1 MDKMKNFKQLI
12 KELPSKKVI
21 FAFGRFQP
29 PTTGHELL
37 VKAVKQVAGSSADHV
52 IYASK
57 TEDKKDNPLPVD
69 RKIYFLK
76 RMFPGTNFKAA
87 DQNVRTFI
95 EAAKELNNKYKNIV
109 MVAGSDRVTEY
120 QSILEKYNGIEFD
133 FDTIEVVSAGE
144 RDPDSD
150 SASGMSGTKMREAA
164 KAGDFNKFKKGVPH
178 NLTDLDSRRL
188 MNDIRLSYSMD
199 PIKEAFEFSRSTVRE
214 QYISGS
220 IFNIGDK
227 VQDDNGT
234 YEIMDRGANY
244 ITVVNESG
252 QLSKK
257 WIDKV
262 TSVEISEDVQSK
274 NTTSEISF
282 KGYTTKNLHQSADA
296 LKAFEQTITKYN
308 EHLITDGVAILNAL
322 KSTDSYMKLSLL
334 QTEVN
339 DQTEICEWI
348 SAHSK
353 VKESLERISEFAEH
367 MDYWNSYGAKLQ
379 EITNNAQ
386 TEDTMI
392 KEKLKLAAEA
402 KLKNEPVTEAA
413 DPIETKKIMMTYKD
427 YLKKATTSEP
437 AVDIGKAGIDPI
449 QAKSDKSKKKKTES
463 DFSAELSK
471 PQADVSEDI
480 YTSDTTSKDY
490 MMKDA
495 EGNWVWKKRKSHP
508 KRVTFAASR
517 MGGSPDQ
524 KNQQDEQYVS
534 EAADVAAHEHPY
546 NRPHNEPS
554 VPHTKLK
561 AGEHARA
568 PYNRIVFGGALSKM
582 WHAKNKSG
590 QVKAFVNSDAAKKHA
605 LSEEVEIEEAGAFS
619 YGAKTPR
626 KGTEKYKIAQANKK
640 YLDSRPV
647 IEPDDQMVG
656 KAKVTK
662 PLTRED
668 FGTWL
673 LNQDSELSEKT
684 EELKKKV
691 KKSKGNISDK
701 ETFDP
706 KNAGGS
712 PPFDPF
718 FEEVEDNVSDQEI
731 DTMVQGFDTLEDI
744 LEVYEDDEIELIDS
758 DTGEVIEQD
767 EAKELVSEVLS
778 RSERIRAKVRFA
790 QSSSKRKRAIKI
802 SLRSRSS
809 TSKINTRA
817 RKLAVALLK
826 QRIAKKPL
834 NTLSVSEKER
844 LEKIIQRRKKVV
856 TRIAMKLTSKIR
868 KIENDRLAHKKK

>member
-1 MDKMKNFKQLI
+1 MDKMKNFRQLI
-12 KELPSKKVI
+12 KELPSKKVV

-69 RKIYFLK
+69 RKVYFLK
-76 RMFPGTNFKAA
+76 RMFPGTNFKTA

-120 QSILEKYNGIEFD
+120 QGILEKYNGIEFQ

-150 SASGMSGTKMREAA
+150 LASGMSGTKMREAA
-164 KAGDFNKFKKGVPH
+164 KSGDFIKFKKGVPH

-188 MNDIRLSYSMD
+188 MNDIRSAYGSD
-199 PIKEAFEFSRSTVRE
+199 PIKEAFEFSRSTARE

-220 IFNIGDK
+220 IFNVGDK
-227 VQDDNGT
+227 VQDETGT

-262 TSVEISEDVQSK
+262 TAVEISEDIQIEYTK
-274 NTTSEISF
+274 SEISF
-282 KGYTTKNLHQSADA
+282 KGYTTKNLHHSADA
-296 LKAFEQTITKYN
+296 LKAFEHTIAKYN

-322 KSTDSYMKLSLL
+322 KSTDIYMNVNI
-334 QTEVN
+334 ENN
-339 DQTEICEWI
+339 DQSQIHEFVL
-348 SAHSK
+348 AHDK

-367 MDYWNSYGAKLQ
+367 VNYWNSYNNKLQ

-402 KLKNEPVTEAA
+402 KLENESITEAA
-413 DPIETKKIMMTYKD
+413 DPVETKRIMMTYKD

-437 AVDIGKAGIDPI
+437 AVDIAEPGVNPI
-449 QAKSDKSKKKKTES
+449 QAKHDKKKKTES
-463 DFSAELSK
+463 DFSANLSK
-471 PQADVSEDI
+471 PQGDVSEDI

-508 KRVTFAASR
+508 KRVTFAASK

-524 KNQQDEQYVS
+524 KNQQDEHIVKTSSGYELKS
-534 EAADVAAHEHPY
+534 KKTGKNLGTAT
-546 NRPHNEPS
+546 S
-554 VPHTKLK
+554 K
-561 AGEHARA
+561 AGILKREREVE
-568 PYNRIVFGGALSKM
+568 YF
-582 WHAKNKSG
+582 
-590 QVKAFVNSDAAKKHA
+590 KHMG
-605 LSEEVEIEEAGAFS
+605 EEVELDESTYPTAEAAKSIADKLKTKHKDGNYQVKQTKTGHKVVHAY
-619 YGAKTPR
+619 YGDTKV
-626 KGTEKYKIAQANKK
+626 KNDIKKIA
-640 YLDSRPV
+640 
-647 IEPDDQMVG
+647 EE
-656 KAKVTK
+656 TK
-662 PLTRED
+662 T
-668 FGTWL
+668 FGSWYQ
-673 LNQDSELSEKT
+673 NQGTTTS

-691 KKSKGNISDK
+691 KKTKVDSDK

-718 FEEVEDNVSDQEI
+718 FEEVEDIVLDQEI
-731 DTMVQGFDTLEDI
+731 DTMVQGFNTLEDI
-744 LEVYEDDEIELIDS
+744 LEVYEDDEIELVDS
-758 DTGEVIEQD
+758 DTGEVIEHD
-767 EAKELVSEVLS
+767 EVKEELVSEVLS
-778 RSERIRAKVRFA
+778 RSERLRAKVRFA

-809 TSKINTRA
+809 TDKINTRA
-817 RKLAVALLK
+817 RKLAISMMK

-834 NTLSVSEKER
+834 STLSVGEKER
-844 LEKIIQRRKKVV
+844 LEKIIQRRKKIVD
-856 TRIAMKLTSKIR
+856 RIAMKLTSRIR
-868 KIENDRLAHKKK
+868 KIENDRLDHKK